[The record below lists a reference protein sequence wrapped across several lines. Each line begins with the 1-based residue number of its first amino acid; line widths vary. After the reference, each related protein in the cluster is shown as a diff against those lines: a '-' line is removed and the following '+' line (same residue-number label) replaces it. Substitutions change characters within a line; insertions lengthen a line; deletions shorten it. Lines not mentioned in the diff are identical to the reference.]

1 MAFCEGAKK
10 KSKTKT
16 QQRLRRKEK
25 ETKIEAAAEKGAAG
39 GSGHLCFIVV
49 AVVSGQQ
56 LVTPLSAPKREGES
70 SEGLIGIDRR

>member
-25 ETKIEAAAEKGAAG
+25 ETKIEAAAEKGAG

-56 LVTPLSAPKREGES
+56 WVTPLSAPKREGES